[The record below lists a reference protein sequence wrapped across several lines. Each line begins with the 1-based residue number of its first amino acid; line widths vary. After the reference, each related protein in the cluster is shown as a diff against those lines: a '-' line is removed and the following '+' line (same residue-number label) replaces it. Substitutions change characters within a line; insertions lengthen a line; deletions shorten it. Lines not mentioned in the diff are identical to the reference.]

1 MGSKIYPCHTA
12 HSASFILSLKLVFTA
27 VSEMMELREISV
39 LQVKK
44 GQTGGAQ
51 PVVYSNGAAS
61 CLIPIIRA
69 CPEITGHLIEQAT
82 CKEMEK
88 RMGDFSAL
96 QFFIWAQGV
105 REEGPDKLPDLAGRE
120 QSPSLG
126 VYSEEKFIPQP
137 TEDLL

>member
-1 MGSKIYPCHTA
+1 MGSKIYPCHTS

-27 VSEMMELREISV
+27 VSKMMELREISV
-39 LQVKK
+39 LQVKE
-44 GQTGGAQ
+44 GQSGGAQ
-51 PVVYSNGAAS
+51 PAVYSNGAAS

-96 QFFIWAQGV
+96 QFSIWAQGV
-105 REEGPDKLPDLAGRE
+105 RGGM
-120 QSPSLG
+120 G
-126 VYSEEKFIPQP
+126 
-137 TEDLL
+137 

>member
-1 MGSKIYPCHTA
+1 
-12 HSASFILSLKLVFTA
+12 
-27 VSEMMELREISV
+27 MMELREISV

-51 PVVYSNGAAS
+51 PAVYSNGAAS

-82 CKEMEK
+82 REEIEK

-96 QFFIWAQGV
+96 QFFIWAPGM
-105 REEGPDKLPDLAGRE
+105 RGGM
-120 QSPSLG
+120 G
-126 VYSEEKFIPQP
+126 
-137 TEDLL
+137 